1 MTDVRSTAK
10 ILGLADDKLS
20 EYRCE
25 FRERHRARDL
35 SDLKEFGS
43 TPAGRRVLW
52 RLLSLSGIYRSSM
65 SENPLLMAFSEGAR
79 DMGLALMMDLDEL
92 DPNILVMARREFW
105 SERNAELQQEKKLEA
120 EQHES

>member
-1 MTDVRSTAK
+1 
-10 ILGLADDKLS
+10 
-20 EYRCE
+20 
-25 FRERHRARDL
+25 
-35 SDLKEFGS
+35 
-43 TPAGRRVLW
+43 
-52 RLLSLSGIYRSSM
+52 M